1 MFSLKWALVF
11 LIILIIGG
19 MLAGPIMSRV
29 EQPYYQV
36 LRTENN
42 IEIRQYQPML
52 IAEVTIADNRER
64 AINLG
69 FRQLADYIFGNNR
82 VKQNIKMTAPV
93 QQQRNMKIAMTA
105 PVQQQAVSGNWQVS
119 FVMPAEYTI
128 KTLPMPV
135 NENVIIK
142 KIPAKQF
149 VVIRF
154 SGFNSDKNI
163 QMHEKILLEYTKR
176 NKLSVTGNVKYA
188 YYNPPWTLPPLR
200 RNELMLELLN
210 PIEDKVTSSRT
221 EKSQ

>member
-1 MFSLKWALVF
+1 
-11 LIILIIGG
+11 

-52 IAEVTIADNRER
+52 IAEVTIADKRER

-82 VKQNIKMTAPV
+82 IKQNIKMTAPV

-163 QMHEKILLEYTKR
+163 QMHERLLLEFTMR

-200 RNELMLELLN
+200 RNEVMLELSN

-221 EKSQ
+221 ENKPVKKSTR